1 MTNHGES
8 LGFFYFVLTQLK
20 IRQASA
26 ICSSEFEDVEYKKHC
41 AKLFGVFVF
50 TAWKVTLTG
59 TVYTQVHVCIYIP
72 TPDQNRSS
80 RFHGGPDFSLHLL
93 SLSPSPQTGIR
104 IRKYQCNESLGIPD
118 TVEK

>member
-26 ICSSEFEDVEYKKHC
+26 ICSSEFEDVEYKKHF
-41 AKLFGVFVF
+41 AKLFRVFV
-50 TAWKVTLTG
+50 LTVSNVLCTHRCASPHPIKTDPADSTEG
-59 TVYTQVHVCIYIP
+59 LTSP
-72 TPDQNRSS
+72 
-80 RFHGGPDFSLHLL
+80 SLHLL
-93 SLSPSPQTGIR
+93 SLSPSPQTGIP
-104 IRKYQCNESLGIPD
+104 IRKYQCNDSLHIPD